1 MKQNT
6 LQLSILTLFTL
17 LIISIIAYLWEN
29 SNLVELQQENV
40 TLSKQVDE
48 IALLKTRWSTK
59 ESSNDFEYLKSH
71 PNLVKQEKRAGNV
84 YFEFDNLSSND
95 FNQLSNTILNS
106 MLVIKKLTLR
116 RNTASKGTILLEI
129 ES

>member
-6 LQLSILTLFTL
+6 LQLSILTIFTL

-71 PNLVKQEKRAGNV
+71 PNLVKQEKRAGNI

>member
-6 LQLSILTLFTL
+6 LQLSIITIFVLL
-17 LIISIIAYLWEN
+17 LISMLAYLWEN
-29 SNLVELQQENV
+29 SNLVELQQENL

-48 IALLKTRWSTK
+48 IALLKARWSSK
-59 ESSNDFEYLKSH
+59 ESSNDLEFLKSH
-71 PNLVKQEKRAGNV
+71 PNLVKQEKRGGNV
-84 YFEFDNLSSND
+84 YFEFDNLASND

-106 MLVIKKLTLR
+106 MLVIKKITLR

-129 ES
+129 EL

>member
-71 PNLVKQEKRAGNV
+71 PNLVKQEKRAGNI

>member
-6 LQLSILTLFTL
+6 LQLSVLTIFTL
-17 LIISIIAYLWEN
+17 LIISIIAYLWGN